1 MAPRKTKP
9 AGASG
14 RVRLDGIDRAI
25 LAALRGHG
33 RLTYRELSERVSL
46 SPRAALERVRRLE
59 ARGVIRGYTALLD
72 AALLGY
78 GVVALAAVELREN
91 AARSRQGL
99 ERVLKR
105 APEVVELQVVSGSA
119 DYLARI
125 VSASLEAYE
134 ALTAGWLADP
144 ALGIARITTTF
155 VLRSLKDF
163 QGYPAP
169 DAEAHDT
176 I

>member
-1 MAPRKTKP
+1 V
-9 AGASG
+9 G
-14 RVRLDGIDRAI
+14 
-25 LAALRGHG
+25 
-33 RLTYRELSERVSL
+33 L
-46 SPRAALERVRRLE
+46 SPRAALERVRQLE
-59 ARGVIRGYTALLD
+59 SRGVISGYTALLD
-72 AALLGY
+72 PAVLGY
-78 GVVALAAVELREN
+78 GVIALAAIELREN
-91 AARSRQGL
+91 AARSRQAL

-105 APEVVELQVVSGSA
+105 APEVVELQVVSGAA

-125 VSASLEAYE
+125 ACPSLEAYE

-144 ALGIARITTTF
+144 ALGVARITTTF

-163 QGYPAP
+163 QGYPLP